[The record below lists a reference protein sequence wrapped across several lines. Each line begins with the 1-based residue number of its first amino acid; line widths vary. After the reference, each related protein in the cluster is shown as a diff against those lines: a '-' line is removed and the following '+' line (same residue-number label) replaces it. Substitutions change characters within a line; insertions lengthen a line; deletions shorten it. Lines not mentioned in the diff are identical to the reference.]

1 MWQKSRF
8 THGKQFGGKSSGRSF
23 NRPKGRAESTIH
35 PSKFIKKAVLSE
47 AEEIFIPKISFADL
61 PIDARLKNNII
72 KKGYKDP
79 TPIQD
84 GTILPLLEGKDV
96 IGIANTGTGKT
107 AAFLIPL
114 IEKIL
119 KNDKEDSLIIVPTR
133 ELAQQIQQELRSFTY
148 GLPVYSSL
156 CIGGTSIRNQIYELK
171 RNPHIVIG
179 TPGRLK
185 DLIERNVLRM
195 SFFHSIV
202 LDEVDRMVDMGFIKD
217 IKYLI
222 SLLPEQRQSLFFSAT
237 VSPDIKGI
245 IESFLK
251 DPVRVSVASSVTS
264 DNVDQDIVRVEA
276 GAYKVDILEKLLK
289 KEEFDKVLIFART
302 KYRVDDLANAMFKKG
317 FKVSSIHGDKPQN
330 KRQQAIRFF
339 KEGVVDILIATDVA
353 ARGIDIPNI
362 THVINYDQ
370 PATYEDYI
378 HRIGRTGRSNQKGH
392 ALTFV

>member
-35 PSKFIKKAVLSE
+35 PSKFIKKAVVSE

-202 LDEVDRMVDMGFIKD
+202 LDEVDRMVDIGFIRD
-217 IKYLI
+217 IQNLI
-222 SLLPEQRQSLFFSAT
+222 SLLPSNRHSLFLTAT
-237 VSPDIKGI
+237 
-245 IESFLK
+245 
-251 DPVRVSVASSVTS
+251 
-264 DNVDQDIVRVEA
+264 
-276 GAYKVDILEKLLK
+276 
-289 KEEFDKVLIFART
+289 
-302 KYRVDDLANAMFKKG
+302 
-317 FKVSSIHGDKPQN
+317 
-330 KRQQAIRFF
+330 
-339 KEGVVDILIATDVA
+339 
-353 ARGIDIPNI
+353 I
-362 THVINYDQ
+362 T
-370 PATYEDYI
+370 
-378 HRIGRTGRSNQKGH
+378 R
-392 ALTFV
+392 